1 MSWRHDLD
9 ALIESTTAFVQDV
22 GGQYAPELPPVLRT
36 VEQALRETPN
46 PAPAARVAPMVFPA
60 SERDEIRQHV
70 SNFKAHQQKL
80 AQEREEYYL
89 QTKARMMASF
99 PSAKENPLA

>member
-1 MSWRHDLD
+1 
-9 ALIESTTAFVQDV
+9 
-22 GGQYAPELPPVLRT
+22 
-36 VEQALRETPN
+36 
-46 PAPAARVAPMVFPA
+46 
-60 SERDEIRQHV
+60 V

-99 PSAKENPLA
+99 PGAKENPLA